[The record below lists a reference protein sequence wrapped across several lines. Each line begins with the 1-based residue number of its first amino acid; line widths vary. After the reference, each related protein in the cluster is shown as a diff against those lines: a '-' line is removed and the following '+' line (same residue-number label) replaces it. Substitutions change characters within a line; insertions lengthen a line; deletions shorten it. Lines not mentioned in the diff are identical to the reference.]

1 MKVLPWVKAPA
12 VWIRE
17 DGLRDFGWSR
27 SSLVSRST
35 AIAALQLYI
44 VLVTRAAEE
53 ESEENESRIRLM
65 VELTYNELVK
75 ITGLSR
81 PLVASGIAG
90 LVAAELIAVEK
101 VGRKSQYEI
110 LGYTFEGNW
119 FKLPA
124 RTLYNPFKMVIPAFH
139 MFQKRSVCE
148 LDALKMF
155 LYFAFARD
163 RTKPFSMC
171 SFETICERTGVAEK
185 RIPRANAFLLNCG
198 LLANITRENVESR
211 KVKEANKYFLSGHT
225 DLFVGQPIPQ
235 LSRVTVTPDVAW

>member
-1 MKVLPWVKAPA
+1 MRVLPWVKTPA
-12 VWIRE
+12 IWIRE
-17 DGLRDFGWSR
+17 DGLRDFGWST

-35 AIAALQLYI
+35 AIAALQLY
-44 VLVTRAAEE
+44 VALVTRAAE
-53 ESEENESRIRLM
+53 NYDADRIRLA
-65 VELTYNELVK
+65 VELTYNELMKV
-75 ITGLSR
+75 TGLSR
-81 PLVASGIAG
+81 QLVASGIAG
-90 LVAAELIAVEK
+90 LVAANLIAVEK
-101 VGRKSQYEI
+101 LGRKSQYEI
-110 LGYTFEGNW
+110 VGYTFDGNW

-124 RTLYNPFKMVIPAFH
+124 RSLYNPFRMVIPAFH

-211 KVKEANKYFLSGHT
+211 KIKEANKYFLSGHT
-225 DLFVGQPIPQ
+225 DLFVGQPTPQ